1 MDIIFFTLAL
11 AGGFGLL
18 GLFAKI
24 FLCPH
29 ECITN
34 EERERRQELQRQ
46 QQQQRAGPRVQTIS
60 QQIVQV
66 DPSKGILFVTVMRR
80 IIILDRIRIIFV
92 FQIQQN
98 TNTNNIC
105 FSKSN
110 ECEY

>member
-34 EERERRQELQRQ
+34 EERERRRELQRQ
-46 QQQQRAGPRVQTIS
+46 QQQQRAGPRVQTVS

-66 DPSKGILFVTVMRR
+66 DPSKGIVIMIIGISVKTVKKR
-80 IIILDRIRIIFV
+80 F
-92 FQIQQN
+92 
-98 TNTNNIC
+98 
-105 FSKSN
+105 
-110 ECEY
+110 E

>member
-34 EERERRQELQRQ
+34 EERERRRELQRQQRQ
-46 QQQQRAGPRVQTIS
+46 QQQQRAGPRVQTVS

-66 DPSKGILFVTVMRR
+66 DPSKGIVIMMIGISV
-80 IIILDRIRIIFV
+80 
-92 FQIQQN
+92 
-98 TNTNNIC
+98 
-105 FSKSN
+105 
-110 ECEY
+110 

>member
-34 EERERRQELQRQ
+34 EERERRRELQRQQRQ
-46 QQQQRAGPRVQTIS
+46 QQQQRAGPRVQTVS

-66 DPSKGILFVTVMRR
+66 DPSKGILFVIMMIGISV
-80 IIILDRIRIIFV
+80 
-92 FQIQQN
+92 
-98 TNTNNIC
+98 
-105 FSKSN
+105 
-110 ECEY
+110 

>member
-34 EERERRQELQRQ
+34 EERERRRELQRQQRQQQQ
-46 QQQQRAGPRVQTIS
+46 QQQQRAGPRVQTVS

-66 DPSKGILFVTVMRR
+66 DPSKGIVIMMIGISV
-80 IIILDRIRIIFV
+80 
-92 FQIQQN
+92 
-98 TNTNNIC
+98 
-105 FSKSN
+105 
-110 ECEY
+110 

>member
-34 EERERRQELQRQ
+34 EERERRRELQRQ
-46 QQQQRAGPRVQTIS
+46 QQQQRAGPRVQTVS

-66 DPSKGILFVTVMRR
+66 DPSKGILIVIMIIEISVKTVKKR
-80 IIILDRIRIIFV
+80 F
-92 FQIQQN
+92 
-98 TNTNNIC
+98 
-105 FSKSN
+105 
-110 ECEY
+110 E

>member
-34 EERERRQELQRQ
+34 EERERRRELQRQ
-46 QQQQRAGPRVQTIS
+46 QQQQRAGPRVQTVS

-66 DPSKGILFVTVMRR
+66 DPSKGIVIM
-80 IIILDRIRIIFV
+80 IIRISVKTVKKRF
-92 FQIQQN
+92 
-98 TNTNNIC
+98 
-105 FSKSN
+105 
-110 ECEY
+110 E